1 MRFRLVTKV
10 GAVAVAGGLVLAGGI
25 AYAASASSPAAS
37 AYCVKFGSG
46 TGAAG
51 NVVEYN
57 WDGAA
62 CPAGT
67 YPHSIA
73 DPDAAVTAPI
83 SPSPSASGSGTS
95 PADDD
100 SAYLKTADLPKDTDS
115 FLPVN
120 FNTGHAPNSTSPA
133 DTTFT
138 ITDNSNEPAVV
149 YTCHLTVPTGTPLV
163 PGIVCTKNP

>member
-1 MRFRLVTKV
+1 MRFRLVTKLAAV
-10 GAVAVAGGLVLAGGI
+10 GAAGALVLGGAA
-25 AYAASASSPAAS
+25 AYAATASSSPAAP
-37 AYCVKFGSG
+37 AYCVKFGPG
-46 TGAAG
+46 IGAAG

-67 YPHSIA
+67 YPHGIA
-73 DPDAAVTAPI
+73 DPDAAAPA
-83 SPSPSASGSGTS
+83 PSGSASAA
-95 PADDD
+95 ADDD

-138 ITDNSNEPAVV
+138 LTDNSKEPAVV
-149 YTCHLTVPTGTPLV
+149 YTCHFDAVAVDSTSGALTS
-163 PGIVCTKNP
+163 GISCTKN